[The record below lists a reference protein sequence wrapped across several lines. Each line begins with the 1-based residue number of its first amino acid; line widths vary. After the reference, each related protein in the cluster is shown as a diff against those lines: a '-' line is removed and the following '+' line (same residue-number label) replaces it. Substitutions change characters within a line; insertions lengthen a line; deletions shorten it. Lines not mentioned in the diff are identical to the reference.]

1 MNKQRNIIDFTPI
14 RHATNTEP
22 DITLPQLVI
31 SAQRTIKHQLRQLL
45 PTFFSRID
53 DSLFDMADK
62 AESNQ
67 QQTLYFDAMR
77 EVRLQKDAMQ
87 DAYFKALTEAFQH
100 SLRHPSSST
109 ETASSL
115 DQIGLVEDE
124 QLEESLAITNMTTS
138 AENRSKEALFGLTAR
153 LDFLIEDIEIT
164 KNNNPLRPEILFN
177 PFTSAVKLMDA
188 NIKIRLVIYK
198 LFDKFVA
205 QKIGP
210 MYDSIN
216 ADLIAS
222 GVLPRIKS
230 TVHKSED
237 GYINPHTDIPV
248 NTAPPTSEMLP
259 EASTPQNMPVFDLN
273 QPEGMFNSLQQ
284 LLSMTRAAPVAGG
297 ISGNTIGGSATTG
310 VTTEAVADSTGIA
323 PATGSEITNDN
334 TDAVTYPSQQVLTV
348 LNQIQVSGDSILQQ
362 TQQPSANI
370 IKSTVIESIAA
381 TQAGKNREIAQAD
394 TDAIDIVSMLFDFI
408 LDDPSLPDNLKAQIA
423 RLQIPLLKVAI
434 IDKDFFAKKTH
445 PARQLLNELAY
456 AGSGLE
462 EIDPEED
469 TVFQMVSYVVD
480 SILAEFEENTE
491 IFSTLHDEFVD
502 FIEKERESNK
512 LAGEMLENAK
522 DLVASEIQRRV
533 TDNRV
538 PPLVSIILIDAWKD
552 VLTHLYLRDGDEGT
566 GWNTAL
572 QVADDLI
579 WSVQPKLLVS
589 ERQRLIKI
597 IPRVLNG
604 LRDGLTLIQFDHEA
618 TEQLFAGLEALH
630 LASLRGGLNEQT
642 PEDKQTTPAPTNLN
656 DDDFGIDIS
665 TQSETDST
673 NTTRNGEDSFI
684 EEIILAS
691 TQPLPWDNDDLNA
704 SQYAEEIKDMALGTW
719 VEFIDAE
726 TKTPSRGKLAWKCD
740 FTGEYTFV
748 DRKYKV
754 IADLSN
760 RKLIE
765 KFESGRASFVDDVP
779 LFDRALDSVIGG
791 IKRALNSKNSAED
804 PIPH

>member
-1 MNKQRNIIDFTPI
+1 MNKQPNIIDFTST
-14 RHATNTEP
+14 RRSTNSEP
-22 DITLPQLVI
+22 GIILPQLVV

-87 DAYFKALTEAFQH
+87 DAYFKALIETFQH
-100 SLRHPSSST
+100 SLSHDAIPQT
-109 ETASSL
+109 KTTTGSL
-115 DQIGLVEDE
+115 DQIGLMEDE
-124 QLEESLAITNMTTS
+124 QLEESLAITNMVTN
-138 AENRSKEALFGLTAR
+138 AESHYKETLFGLTAR
-153 LDFLIEDIEIT
+153 LNFLIEDIEIT
-164 KNNNPLRPEILFN
+164 KDNNPLRPEALFN
-177 PFTSAVKLMDA
+177 AFIPAVKLMDVD
-188 NIKIRLVIYK
+188 IKVRLVIYK

-210 MYDSIN
+210 MYDNVN

-230 TVHKSED
+230 TVRKSED
-237 GYINPHTDIPV
+237 EHANPDTA
-248 NTAPPTSEMLP
+248 NTALPTNNISSE
-259 EASTPQNMPVFDLN
+259 AGAPQSMPMFDLN

-297 ISGNTIGGSATTG
+297 IPGNTVAGSVTTG
-310 VTTEAVADSTGIA
+310 MVAGGVTDGAGIT
-323 PATGSEITNDN
+323 PATEDEITNGN
-334 TDAVTYPSQQVLTV
+334 AVTYAPQQVLTA
-348 LNQIQVSGDSILQQ
+348 LSQIQASGNSVLQQ
-362 TQQPSANI
+362 SQQQQPSANI
-370 IKSTVIESIAA
+370 IKSTVIETLAA
-381 TQAGKNREIAQAD
+381 TQADDGKEIAQAD

-445 PARQLLNELAY
+445 PARKLLNELAY

-462 EIDPEED
+462 EMDPEED
-469 TVFQMVSYVVD
+469 AVFQMVSYVVD
-480 SILAEFEENTE
+480 SILAEFEENTD

-552 VLTHLYLRDGDEGT
+552 VLTHLYLRDGDEGS

-579 WSVQPKLLVS
+579 WSVQPKLSVN
-589 ERQRLIKI
+589 ERQRLVKI

-630 LASLRGGLNEQT
+630 LTSLRGRLDAQT
-642 PEDKQTTPAPTNLN
+642 QEVKPTAVTPGNLN
-656 DDDFGIDIS
+656 DDDFGIDMS
-665 TQSETDST
+665 TLPETDNT
-673 NTTRNGEDSFI
+673 NTAQTDKDSFI

-691 TQPLPWDNDDLNA
+691 TQPLPWDNEDLNT

-719 VEFIDAE
+719 VEFTDVE
-726 TKTPSRGKLAWKCD
+726 TETHSRGKLAWKCD

-754 IADLSN
+754 VADLSN

-765 KFESGRASFVDDVP
+765 EFESGRASFVDDVP

-791 IKRALNSKNSAED
+791 IKRALNNKDSAED
-804 PIPH
+804 PILQ